1 MTRTIGAIL
10 IALAV
15 AAGILAVWWD
25 DHRYESFI
33 TAALLFIVGDSL
45 LDTPRDKENEK

>member
-1 MTRTIGAIL
+1 VTRTIGAIL

-25 DHRYESFI
+25 DHRYESLI
-33 TAALLFIVGDSL
+33 TAALLFIVGEDL
-45 LDTPRDKENEK
+45 LDTTKKKDDQ